1 MKKLKSF
8 KLSSPKNIFKKIK
21 KLDWKTFLKFVP
33 LIALFIYLYIYKLSI
48 LMPNLSISERLI
60 NVPKLG
66 INSIIN
72 DPRYL
77 PIKFV
82 KYIFGLTSSSV
93 SIFEIRLASV
103 VFGLLTIFMIYEI
116 TRSWLGRRAAVIGTI
131 LFSFSAWTL
140 HVSRIGTY
148 SIMYMFS
155 VTLFI
160 YSLNMLKKYYLNK
173 KYFLIITAIIWPLLI
188 TVPGMIYFIIYA
200 LIRHKKEIKE
210 GLKNIGRLTS
220 LNILSLIILIGI
232 FVKYLITSPGN
243 ILNAF
248 YLPTTIHKLSLFP
261 VNLLKTIYHLFIL
274 GPNTPELWINKA
286 PVLDFLVLMSALFG
300 MYFYFNHRNKGPA
313 YLLFYTFVTATI
325 LTALN
330 NPNDPSLILP
340 MIYLFS
346 ATGIALFLQ
355 RWLGVFPR
363 NPIAKVLGIGAILL
377 LVSLSTIYNYRSY
390 FVAWPHNQYTKSY
403 FISNS

>member
-1 MKKLKSF
+1 
-8 KLSSPKNIFKKIK
+8 
-21 KLDWKTFLKFVP
+21 
-33 LIALFIYLYIYKLSI
+33 
-48 LMPNLSISERLI
+48 
-60 NVPKLG
+60 
-66 INSIIN
+66 
-72 DPRYL
+72 
-77 PIKFV
+77 
-82 KYIFGLTSSSV
+82 
-93 SIFEIRLASV
+93 
-103 VFGLLTIFMIYEI
+103 MIYEI

-220 LNILSLIILIGI
+220 LNILSLIILIGL
-232 FVKYLITSPGN
+232 FVKYLITSPVN

-274 GPNTPELWINKA
+274 GPNTPELWMNKA
-286 PVLDFLVLMSALFG
+286 PVLDLLVLMSALFG

-313 YLLFYTFVTATI
+313 YLLFYTFVIATI

>member
-48 LMPNLSISERLI
+48 LMPNLSITERLI

-82 KYIFGLTSSSV
+82 KYIFGLTSTSV
-93 SIFEIRLASV
+93 SVFEIRLASV

-188 TVPGMIYFIIYA
+188 TVPGMIYFIVYA
-200 LIRHKKEIKE
+200 LIKHKKEIKE
-210 GLKNIGRLTS
+210 GLKNIGKLTS
-220 LNILSLIILIGI
+220 LNIFSLIILIGI
-232 FVKYLITSPGN
+232 FVKYLITSPVN

-274 GPNTPELWINKA
+274 GPNTPEIWMNKA
-286 PVLDFLVLMSALFG
+286 PVLDLLVLMSALFG

-313 YLLFYTFVTATI
+313 YLLFYTFVIATI

>member
-48 LMPNLSISERLI
+48 LMPNLSITERLI

-82 KYIFGLTSSSV
+82 KYIFGLTSTSV
-93 SIFEIRLASV
+93 SVFEIRLASV
-103 VFGLLTIFMIYEI
+103 VFGLHTIFMIYEI

-188 TVPGMIYFIIYA
+188 TVPGMIYFI
-200 LIRHKKEIKE
+200 E
-210 GLKNIGRLTS
+210 
-220 LNILSLIILIGI
+220 
-232 FVKYLITSPGN
+232 
-243 ILNAF
+243 
-248 YLPTTIHKLSLFP
+248 
-261 VNLLKTIYHLFIL
+261 
-274 GPNTPELWINKA
+274 
-286 PVLDFLVLMSALFG
+286 
-300 MYFYFNHRNKGPA
+300 YF
-313 YLLFYTFVTATI
+313 
-325 LTALN
+325 
-330 NPNDPSLILP
+330 
-340 MIYLFS
+340 
-346 ATGIALFLQ
+346 
-355 RWLGVFPR
+355 
-363 NPIAKVLGIGAILL
+363 
-377 LVSLSTIYNYRSY
+377 
-390 FVAWPHNQYTKSY
+390 
-403 FISNS
+403 